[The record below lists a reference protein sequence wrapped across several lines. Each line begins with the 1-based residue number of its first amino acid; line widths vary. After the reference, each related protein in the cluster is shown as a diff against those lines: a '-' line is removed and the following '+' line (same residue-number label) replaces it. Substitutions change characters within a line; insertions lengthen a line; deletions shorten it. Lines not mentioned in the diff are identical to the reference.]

1 MHIMAINKSNLYNRK
16 MRQSSSSTET
26 CYVCIHIE
34 TFLKS
39 KERAQWCISL
49 WFIKHLSL
57 THKLQNRAR
66 MQDMQLQMEMFHDKY
81 ALLVC
86 WWNSTVAYCMEALTK
101 DCIIFHHEHNVAC
114 SSNVLHDNMS
124 NKCCAVENGIHL
136 IKSASAWFNADYS

>member
-16 MRQSSSSTET
+16 MRQSSSLTKA

-39 KERAQWCISL
+39 KERAQWCLSL

-57 THKLQNRAR
+57 THKLQNRDW

-81 ALLVC
+81 ASLAC
-86 WWNSTVAYCMEALTK
+86 WWNSTVAYCMEPSTNN
-101 DCIIFHHEHNVAC
+101 CISFSHERITANEAAVC
-114 SSNVLHDNMS
+114 YMMTCQINSLQWK
-124 NKCCAVENGIHL
+124 NK
-136 IKSASAWFNADYS
+136 S